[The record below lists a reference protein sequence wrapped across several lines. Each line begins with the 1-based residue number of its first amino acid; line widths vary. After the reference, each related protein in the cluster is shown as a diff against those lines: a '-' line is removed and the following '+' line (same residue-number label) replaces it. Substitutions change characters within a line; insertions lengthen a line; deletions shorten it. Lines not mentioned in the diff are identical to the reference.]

1 MVRALACIGVA
12 AGVLLLSA
20 SSVGAQQSEESF
32 LQLDVFGGLVGAGS
46 VFPIE
51 ESATNDEKVRTVSNG
66 WDVGT
71 TVFIA
76 SRWLGVTGSV
86 GRTRGPRGA
95 LYQYLVGPRVT
106 TPYGHLG
113 TRAFAHILLGRAHTR
128 GPDGPMSGSEI
139 IAGGGLDVYASI
151 RLQGDFM
158 RLNVL
163 GLRRNGGRVFLGIV
177 VPLCLRQCGD
187 TDGWP
192 VGKKKR

>member
-1 MVRALACIGVA
+1 MVRTLACIGVA
-12 AGVLLLSA
+12 AGVLLSA
-20 SSVGAQQSEESF
+20 SSAGAQQSEKQF
-32 LQLDVFGGLVGAGS
+32 LQLDVFGGLLGTGS

-51 ESATNDEKVRTVSNG
+51 ESATNDEEVRKVSNG

-76 SRWLGVTGSV
+76 SRWLGLTSSL

-113 TRAFAHILLGRAHTR
+113 TRAFAHVLVGRAHTR
-128 GPDGPMSGSEI
+128 GPEGPVSGSEI
-139 IAGGGLDVYASI
+139 IAGGGLDMYASI

-158 RLNVL
+158 RLNVP
-163 GLRRNGGRVFLGIV
+163 GLRRNGGRVFLGVV

-192 VGKKKR
+192 LGKQKS